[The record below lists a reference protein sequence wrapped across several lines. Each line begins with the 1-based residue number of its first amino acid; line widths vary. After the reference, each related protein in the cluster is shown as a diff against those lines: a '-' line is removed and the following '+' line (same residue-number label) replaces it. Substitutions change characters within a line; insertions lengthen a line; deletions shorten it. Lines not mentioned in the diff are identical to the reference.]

1 MMPVRP
7 VAAAANAAPGRRGLQ
22 QRRRPRRTR
31 VAQRRPAL
39 NLPND
44 INAPTARI
52 SYYKLFLEFMN
63 YKDNNAYEYGRL
75 FSE

>member
-1 MMPVRP
+1 MATMVPVQP
-7 VAAAANAAPGRRGLQ
+7 VAATNAAPGWGRQ
-22 QRRRPRRTR
+22 QRRRPRPAR
-31 VAQRRPAL
+31 QRRPAV

>member
-1 MMPVRP
+1 MVVIVPRP
-7 VAAAANAAPGRRGLQ
+7 AR
-22 QRRRPRRTR
+22 QRR
-31 VAQRRPAL
+31 AQGAQWVV

-44 INAPTARI
+44 INAPTARV

>member
-7 VAAAANAAPGRRGLQ
+7 VAAANAAPPGRRGQQ
-22 QRRRPRRTR
+22 QRRRQR
-31 VAQRRPAL
+31 RRPAL

>member
-1 MMPVRP
+1 MVVAAPRP
-7 VAAAANAAPGRRGLQ
+7 PAAAAAATRANAGRGRRRARG
-22 QRRRPRRTR
+22 
-31 VAQRRPAL
+31 AQRVV

-52 SYYKLFLEFMN
+52 NYYKLFLEFMN
-63 YKDNNAYEYGRL
+63 YKDDNAYEYGRL

>member
-1 MMPVRP
+1 MVVIVPRP
-7 VAAAANAAPGRRGLQ
+7 A
-22 QRRRPRRTR
+22 RRRRAQG
-31 VAQRRPAL
+31 AQRRVV

-44 INAPTARI
+44 INAPTARV